1 MTVVALLATVAFAG
15 DPSTPHPHRL
25 LPAITKKPAA
35 LKLTASEK
43 ATVERNEPIVR
54 SQRNDDGG
62 SGQAVQYINAPADVV
77 WNVILDY
84 PKYPARVDSV
94 VSCQVYRRQ
103 GDRLF
108 VDMKSSIMGFKTVI
122 YSNNDLHREDGWMAW
137 TLDYGRTSDVKDLT
151 GYWRVEQIRDSPP
164 LTRVDHASNLAM
176 TGVPGFVVSYLT
188 KQSLID
194 GTAWVKETSEKLAR

>member
-15 DPSTPHPHRL
+15 DPSKPHPHRL

-35 LKLTASEK
+35 LKLTTSEK

-54 SQRNDDGG
+54 SQRNDAGG
-62 SGQAVQYINAPADVV
+62 SGQAVQYINAPAGVV
-77 WNVILDY
+77 WDVILDY
-84 PKYPARVDSV
+84 PKYPSRVDNV

-103 GDRLF
+103 GNRLF

-137 TLDYGRTSDVKDLT
+137 SLDYGRTSDVKDLT